1 MSGQEWGVTGAS
13 LLDGVA
19 RGGLFKEATL
29 EQRPATRRCGEQR
42 IGLEGRTSHG
52 NPEASSRPGQL

>member
-1 MSGQEWGVTGAS
+1 MTGAS
-13 LLDGVA
+13 PLDGVA
-19 RGGLFKEATL
+19 RGGLSKEATL

-52 NPEASSRPGQL
+52 NPEASPWPGQL

>member
-1 MSGQEWGVTGAS
+1 MTGAS
-13 LLDGVA
+13 PLDGVA
-19 RGGLFKEATL
+19 RGGLSKEVTL

-52 NPEASSRPGQL
+52 NPEASPWPGQL